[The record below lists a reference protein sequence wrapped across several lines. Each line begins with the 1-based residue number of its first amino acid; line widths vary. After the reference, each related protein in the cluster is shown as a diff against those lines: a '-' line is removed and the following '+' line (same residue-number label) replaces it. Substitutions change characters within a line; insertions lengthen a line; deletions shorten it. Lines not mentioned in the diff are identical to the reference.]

1 MFNII
6 TVKLNKTVHTFAKV
20 LQKIALYRKEHF
32 NAAHRLHNP
41 SLTDEENNRIYGKCN
56 RPNYHGH
63 NYDLEVKLTGD
74 VDERT
79 GYVMDTKLLSDIIK
93 EHVLDVLDHNNLN
106 TDVAALKGINPTT
119 ENVAIAIY
127 NILRPK
133 IDARLDLKIFLYE
146 TERNYVEYP
155 A

>member
-1 MFNII
+1 M
-6 TVKLNKTVHTFAKV
+6 